1 MNRWGVPANAK
12 VLFILAELSENV
24 VLSLRNIERVQIISA
39 TNLNVFDLLHADRLV
54 VTAGAMEKIQEV
66 YGD

>member
-1 MNRWGVPANAK
+1 